1 MVEDTENPIPTE
13 DEPASSLPHSLEA
26 EQAVLGGL
34 IQDASQFH
42 AVCEIA
48 SEGDYYKAA
57 HRKIFRVM
65 TRLSDREQP
74 LDVITVAEALD
85 HVEELEQVGGVA
97 YLTDLAT
104 NVPSSANVVA
114 YARIVREKATL
125 RQLIS
130 AATEI
135 SRASYNPS
143 GLGSDDLLELAEK
156 KVLEISEERPKEGGF
171 QEINQL
177 LKKTVDKIDFL
188 FNSESDLTGMSTGLS
203 ELNEKTSG
211 WQPGELII
219 LAARP
224 SMGKTA
230 LALNFV
236 EASIFTSEKPSLVF
250 SLEMPADSLMMRM
263 LSSVGRIDQ
272 GRLRNGQLTEEDW
285 PKLEMAARKL
295 KDKKLFI
302 DDTAGLSPTEVKAR
316 IRRLAREH
324 GDPGMIMID
333 YLQLMQIS
341 GATEGRT
348 QEISEISRSLKA
360 LAKEYDCPV
369 IALSQL
375 NRGVEQRPNK
385 RPMNSDLRES
395 GAIEQDA
402 DVILFIYRDEYYNE
416 ESAEKGVAELII
428 GKQRNGEIG
437 TCRAAF
443 VGKYT
448 RFDDLSPEYFQADA

>member
-143 GLGSDDLLELAEK
+143 GLGSDDLLELNRLLVQLRK
-156 KVLEISEERPKEGGF
+156 RPYRHEHRPFRVKRK
-171 QEINQL
+171 NL
-177 LKKTVDKIDFL
+177 R
-188 FNSESDLTGMSTGLS
+188 
-203 ELNEKTSG
+203 
-211 WQPGELII
+211 
-219 LAARP
+219 LAAW
-224 SMGKTA
+224 GIDHIGG
-230 LALNFV
+230 
-236 EASIFTSEKPSLVF
+236 ASL
-250 SLEMPADSLMMRM
+250 
-263 LSSVGRIDQ
+263 
-272 GRLRNGQLTEEDW
+272 
-285 PKLEMAARKL
+285 
-295 KDKKLFI
+295 
-302 DDTAGLSPTEVKAR
+302 
-316 IRRLAREH
+316 H
-324 GDPGMIMID
+324 G
-333 YLQLMQIS
+333 
-341 GATEGRT
+341 
-348 QEISEISRSLKA
+348 
-360 LAKEYDCPV
+360 
-369 IALSQL
+369 
-375 NRGVEQRPNK
+375 
-385 RPMNSDLRES
+385 
-395 GAIEQDA
+395 
-402 DVILFIYRDEYYNE
+402 
-416 ESAEKGVAELII
+416 
-428 GKQRNGEIG
+428 
-437 TCRAAF
+437 
-443 VGKYT
+443 
-448 RFDDLSPEYFQADA
+448 